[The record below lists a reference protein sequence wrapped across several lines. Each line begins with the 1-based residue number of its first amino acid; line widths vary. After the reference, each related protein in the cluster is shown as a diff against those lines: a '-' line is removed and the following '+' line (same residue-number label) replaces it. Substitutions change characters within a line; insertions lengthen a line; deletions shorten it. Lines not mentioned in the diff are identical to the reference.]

1 VDSFAIERIALRSC
15 LSRRAH
21 TIDEIQPPCYAD
33 REDLKAWSMKSL
45 QIRGGKLRNYEYT
58 VLFEPQDGGF
68 NVIVPAIPE
77 ICTFGESIAE
87 ARQAAQDAI
96 RCYLESA
103 IKNGEPIPVDAKP
116 SQEQIAVT
124 V

>member
-1 VDSFAIERIALRSC
+1 
-15 LSRRAH
+15 
-21 TIDEIQPPCYAD
+21 
-33 REDLKAWSMKSL
+33 MK
-45 QIRGGKLRNYEYT
+45 NYEYT
-58 VLFEPQDGGF
+58 VLFEPQEGGF

-77 ICTFGESIAE
+77 VCTFGATMAE
-87 ARQAAQDAI
+87 AREAAQDAI

-103 IKNGEPIPVDAKP
+103 LKNGQPVPVDAKP